1 MDSKSGVNIDS
12 GYKSTNGTAN
22 RSLLKADG
30 GCSLSNV
37 QSCNTSEC
45 SALNYV
51 YQRRRLLKN
60 PAPLPQAYVTA
71 KKESP
76 DTINFVYERRK
87 RQKSGVTNFFSAV
100 LAKASA
106 SGACSYPVGS
116 ENRTAASVE
125 NARGVREEDAA
136 RLSSVSAIVGNKELH
151 FTTSDTNI
159 GCSIDNRGS
168 DPKDKVIKTAE
179 LYSVDDSCSSSM
191 LNINGGVVPSNTEI
205 YDTDECSSSG
215 AHVSDVMN
223 DDLSL
228 SLKALC
234 VSVLQSNG
242 LLNVSGPDD
251 DDRPS
256 CSGSY
261 FSRSCHVCGLAET
274 ALEML
279 ICDECDE
286 AFHLSCFNPSIK
298 KIPVDDWHCQSCAK
312 RKHNLNRERAV
323 RKSSIIGSG
332 KGSVTSEGHSSAIEL
347 MLKDTRPYVSN
358 VRVGKGFQAIV
369 PEWCGPVTK
378 DLDDIPEP
386 TELDPLFGVTLPSL
400 THEKPRKSN
409 FIGNWLQCRDV
420 IIGMGDDIDGSI
432 CGKWRRAPLFEVQ
445 TDKWDCFHSVLWNP
459 TYADCCVPQELE
471 TEEVLKQLKYIEL
484 LRPRLLAKRRKL
496 ETCGVTRANGSM
508 TRDASAQ
515 TV

>member
-1 MDSKSGVNIDS
+1 MDSKYEVNIEL
-12 GYKSTNGTAN
+12 GYKSTNGTASS
-22 RSLLKADG
+22 SLQKADG

-45 SALNYV
+45 SAFNYV
-51 YQRRRLLKN
+51 YRRRRLLKN

-87 RQKSGVTNFFSAV
+87 RQKSGVTNFFGAV
-100 LAKASA
+100 LSKTSA
-106 SGACSYPVGS
+106 SGACSYAVGS
-116 ENRTAASVE
+116 ENRTTATIEKAE
-125 NARGVREEDAA
+125 GVREEDAA
-136 RLSSVSAIVGNKELH
+136 RSVSAIVGNKELH
-151 FTTSDTNI
+151 FTTSDTII
-159 GCSIDNRGS
+159 GCSIDNRCS
-168 DPKDKVIKTAE
+168 NSKDKMIKTAE
-179 LYSVDDSCSSSM
+179 LCSVDDSCSSSM
-191 LNINGGVVPSNTEI
+191 LNINGGLVPSNTEI

-215 AHVSDVMN
+215 AHVSDVMK

-234 VSVLQSNG
+234 VSVLQSYG
-242 LLNVSGPDD
+242 LLNVSGPSDED
-251 DDRPS
+251 SPS
-256 CSGSY
+256 CSGSD
-261 FSRSCHVCGLAET
+261 FSRSCHVCGLTES

-279 ICDECDE
+279 ICDECDK

-298 KIPVDDWHCQSCAK
+298 KIPIDDWHCQSCAK
-312 RKHNLNRERAV
+312 KKHNFNRERAV

-347 MLKDTRPYVSN
+347 MLKDTRPYVTS
-358 VRVGKGFQAIV
+358 VRVGKGFQAVV
-369 PEWCGPVTK
+369 PEWCGPATK
-378 DLDDIPEP
+378 DPDEIPEP
-386 TELDPLFGVTLPSL
+386 TELDSSFGTSL
-400 THEKPRKSN
+400 HSLVREKPRKSN
-409 FIGNWLQCRDV
+409 FIGNWLQCKDI

-445 TDKWDCFHSVLWNP
+445 TDKWDCFHSVLWDP

-484 LRPRLLAKRRKL
+484 LRPRLQAKKRKL
-496 ETCGVTRANGSM
+496 DTCGVTGANGSM
-508 TRDASAQ
+508 TEDASAQ